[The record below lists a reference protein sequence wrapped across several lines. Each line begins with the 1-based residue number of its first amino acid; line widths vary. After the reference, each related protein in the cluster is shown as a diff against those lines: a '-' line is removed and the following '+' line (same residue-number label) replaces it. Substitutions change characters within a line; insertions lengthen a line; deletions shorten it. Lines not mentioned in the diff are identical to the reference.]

1 MAYHPRMLDETISQ
15 ASAAASKAMT
25 IVSKQT
31 LKSEASIASVNKDIC
46 DGCRIC
52 LAVCPYNAI
61 NLKFE
66 DQDDKQGKADVDPAL
81 CKGCGACAATCPSGA
96 MEQLGFT
103 TDQIVAQID
112 SALEGV
118 AL

>member
-1 MAYHPRMLDETISQ
+1 MAYHPRMLDETITQ

-25 IVSKQT
+25 VISKEK
-31 LKSEASIASVNKDIC
+31 LKSEASIANVNEKVC

-52 LAVCPYNAI
+52 IALCPYNAI
-61 NLKFE
+61 SLKFE
-66 DQDDKQGKADVDPAL
+66 DQDDEQGVASVDPAL
-81 CKGCGACAATCPSGA
+81 CKGCGACAAGCPSGA
-96 MEQLGFT
+96 MEQHGFT